1 MLASVNSGG
10 WSAAVSA
17 AVSFVLRFLRGCC
30 SETSLWFRVR
40 TPFGRV
46 LLDCVESSDA
56 RLFLPAA
63 FGAVEVASDEG
74 FCGSGVCVPFM
85 GVLLS

>member
-1 MLASVNSGG
+1 
-10 WSAAVSA
+10 
-17 AVSFVLRFLRGCC
+17 
-30 SETSLWFRVR
+30 
-40 TPFGRV
+40 